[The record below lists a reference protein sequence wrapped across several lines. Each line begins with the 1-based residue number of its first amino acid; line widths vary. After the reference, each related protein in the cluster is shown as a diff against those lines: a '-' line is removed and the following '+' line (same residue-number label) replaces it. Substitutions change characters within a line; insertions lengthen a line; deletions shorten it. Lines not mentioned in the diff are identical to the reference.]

1 MNIKLQAAIIVGG
14 AKQFQLTVK
23 SEEIYEKSSEVQV
36 KVGFSVKDLATALR
50 ELSDEDR
57 EFFIENLLAA
67 TSPEYLE
74 SISEARRDYEEGIVI
89 PYEEVFKS

>member
-1 MNIKLQAAIIVGG
+1 MK
-14 AKQFQLTVK
+14 
-23 SEEIYEKSSEVQV
+23 KSSEVEV
-36 KVGFSVKDLATALR
+36 KIGFSVEDLATALR

-74 SISEARRDYEEGIVI
+74 SIDEARRDYKEGRTVS
-89 PYEEVFKS
+89 YEELFKV

>member
-1 MNIKLQAAIIVGG
+1 MKKSPEVE
-14 AKQFQLTVK
+14 VK
-23 SEEIYEKSSEVQV
+23 I
-36 KVGFSVKDLATALR
+36 GFSVRDLAIALR

-74 SISEARRDYEEGIVI
+74 SIDEARRDYKEGRTVS
-89 PYEEVFKS
+89 YEELFEG

>member
-1 MNIKLQAAIIVGG
+1 MK
-14 AKQFQLTVK
+14 
-23 SEEIYEKSSEVQV
+23 KSSEVEI
-36 KVGFSVKDLATALR
+36 KIGFSVTDLAAALG

-74 SISEARRDYEEGIVI
+74 SIDEARRDYKEGRTIS
-89 PYEEVFKS
+89 YEKLFKG

>member
-1 MNIKLQAAIIVGG
+1 MKNPSK
-14 AKQFQLTVK
+14 
-23 SEEIYEKSSEVQV
+23 V
-36 KVGFSVKDLATALR
+36 KVKVDFSVKDLAAALR

-74 SISEARRDYEEGIVI
+74 SIKEARRDYKGGRTV
-89 PYEEVFKS
+89 PYAELFNG